1 MGRARANRERSAEPC
16 PPRRSRAGPGATLL
30 VWRQEIAVYHRAVDP
45 EERAALALVS
55 AGSRFGVICDAL
67 SAAHG
72 DEAAAARAF
81 AWLSTWISDGLLAN
95 LTADFRVRPTR
106 ARRAG
111 GRVTSP
117 CRSSIRPPAPTGGLH
132 AAATERNR
140 GPILEV
146 LRRVLPPAGL
156 VLEIASGTGQHVAF
170 FARELPALRWQPSD
184 PSPVHLDSIRAWTVA
199 SGADNV
205 AAPLQ
210 LDVELAPWPVAHA
223 DAILNINM
231 IHIAPWSAAEAL
243 FRGAARLLP
252 PAGVLFLYG
261 PFKRDGQHTAESNAR
276 FDERLR
282 GEDARWGVR
291 DLGDVQAL
299 AAAAGFAAPEVIAMP
314 ANNLSLVFRR
324 NSLAG
329 S

>member
-1 MGRARANRERSAEPC
+1 VVF
-16 PPRRSRAGPGATLL
+16 L
-30 VWRQEIAVYHRAVDP
+30 
-45 EERAALALVS
+45 
-55 AGSRFGVICDAL
+55 
-67 SAAHG
+67 
-72 DEAAAARAF
+72 
-81 AWLSTWISDGLLAN
+81 
-95 LTADFRVRPTR
+95 
-106 ARRAG
+106 
-111 GRVTSP
+111 
-117 CRSSIRPPAPTGGLH
+117 
-132 AAATERNR
+132 
-140 GPILEV
+140 
-146 LRRVLPPAGL
+146 
-156 VLEIASGTGQHVAF
+156 
-170 FARELPALRWQPSD
+170 ARELPALRWQPSD

-210 LDVELAPWPVAHA
+210 LDVESAPWPVAHA

-252 PAGVLFLYG
+252 PSGLLFLYG
-261 PFKRDGQHTAESNAR
+261 PFKREGRHTVESNAR

-299 AAAAGFAAPEVIAMP
+299 AAAAGFGPPEVIEMP

-324 NSLAG
+324 ESVAD
-329 S
+329 SQSRPA